1 MILVCKIIKM
11 EIWRRNVRRRIEMGP
26 SRSLI
31 NSPNY
36 NFNDVICSVIPE
48 YGNFSR
54 GCVINYAFFA
64 YKIDLQK
71 PIFANIFCLFW
82 LIFMTFF
89 VKAIKM

>member
-1 MILVCKIIKM
+1 MIFYSAKIIKM

-48 YGNFSR
+48 YGNLR
-54 GCVINYAFFA
+54 EGLRDILRILCVQN
-64 YKIDLQK
+64 
-71 PIFANIFCLFW
+71 
-82 LIFMTFF
+82 
-89 VKAIKM
+89 